1 LSTDDSYDVV
11 SCFERCLR
19 RSTDFDFFKG
29 SRNGFR
35 RIDFDR
41 RDWSGRMGRR
51 SDGRTGRKEERS
63 DVVAEESTERLR
75 ESSENESQEVT
86 RVETVPAVRDIP
98 SV

>member
-1 LSTDDSYDVV
+1 MSTDDSYDIV

-19 RSTDFDFFKG
+19 RSTNFDFFERSG
-29 SRNGFR
+29 DGFR

-41 RDWSGRMGRR
+41 RDRRGRMGRR
-51 SDGRTGRKEERS
+51 SDGRTGREEERS
-63 DVVAEESTERLR
+63 NVVAEESTEGLR

-86 RVETVPAVRDIP
+86 RVETVPAVRNNP